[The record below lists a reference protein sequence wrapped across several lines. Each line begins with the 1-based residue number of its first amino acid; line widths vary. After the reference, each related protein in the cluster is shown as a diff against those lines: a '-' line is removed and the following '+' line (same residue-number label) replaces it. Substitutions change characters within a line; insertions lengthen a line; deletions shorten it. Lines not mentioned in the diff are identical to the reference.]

1 MSADDRYR
9 PKTDDELRQLD
20 VPALL
25 RYGLAFAGPH
35 RAALFGEG
43 AVAAALAADRLGVF
57 PRSVSFLA
65 EVVRRGG
72 ARYAAGLTE
81 PLPGAEPTLLARE
94 WLSSAAATVT
104 TTEGDQLLARWLDA
118 VAEIL
123 GLRREVRSG
132 PAGGN
137 G

>member
-25 RYGLAFAGPH
+25 RYGLAFAGPY
-35 RAALFGEG
+35 RATLFGEG
-43 AVAAALAADRLGVF
+43 AIAAALAADRLGVL

-65 EVVRRGG
+65 EVVRSGG
-72 ARYAAGLTE
+72 AGYAAGLAE
-81 PLPGAEPTLLARE
+81 PLPGAEPTRLARE
-94 WLSSAAATVT
+94 WLSSAATTAT
-104 TTEGDQLLARWLDA
+104 TTDGDQLLARWLDA

-123 GLRREVRSG
+123 GLRRNVRSG
-132 PAGGN
+132 PAGETG
-137 G
+137 